1 MSENTVNKRVDYR
14 KVYQEMKKHRRLYLI
29 VLPITLVLSA
39 IYIYIAFPES
49 MELRQRWLRKQKI
62 LTRKAL
68 WAPWP
73 LLSDSICPTC
83 SQQMPSRHCCIRN

>member
-39 IYIYIAFPES
+39 IYI
-49 MELRQRWLRKQKI
+49 
-62 LTRKAL
+62 
-68 WAPWP
+68 
-73 LLSDSICPTC
+73 
-83 SQQMPSRHCCIRN
+83 